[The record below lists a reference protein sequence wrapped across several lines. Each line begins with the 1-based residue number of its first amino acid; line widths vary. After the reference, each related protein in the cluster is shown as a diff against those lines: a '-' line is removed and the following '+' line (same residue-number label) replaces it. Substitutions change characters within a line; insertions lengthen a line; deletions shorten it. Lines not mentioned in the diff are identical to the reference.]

1 MAIEYFISEEIFNLH
16 PRYER
21 GVVVID
27 GVLNGDSP
35 PELRQMLRDTESYIQ
50 ETLSLETIAGHPRI
64 AAWREAY
71 RTFGAKPS
79 KFHSS
84 IESLVR
90 RALHGKQLP
99 SINALVDI
107 GNILSLR
114 HLVPIGGHALD
125 EVTQDLALCLATGE
139 ESFTPFGSEHV
150 EHPDPGEVIFVE
162 DNVVL
167 TRRWTWRQAV
177 HTITLPETKII
188 EFNVDGLPPVTHAD
202 IVTVCEA
209 VQSLVTLFCGGNSR
223 YEILNK
229 PHPKMQLI
237 P

>member
-1 MAIEYFISEEIFNLH
+1 MTIEYVISEEIFTLY
-16 PRYER
+16 PGYER

-27 GVLNGDSP
+27 GVQNGDSP
-35 PELRQMLRDTESYIQ
+35 LELGEMLRDTESYIR
-50 ETLSLETIAGHPRI
+50 ENLSLETLTAHPRI

-71 RTFGAKPS
+71 RKFGAKPS
-79 KFHSS
+79 KFRSS

-90 RALHGKQLP
+90 RALRGKQLP
-99 SINALVDI
+99 TINALVDI

-114 HLVPIGGHALD
+114 HLVPTGGHALD
-125 EVTQDLALCLATGE
+125 EVTQDLALRLATGE
-139 ESFTPFGSEHV
+139 ETFTPFGSEQM

-162 DNVVL
+162 GNVVL

-202 IVTVCEA
+202 VVAVCEA
-209 VQSLVTLFCGGNSR
+209 VQSLVTRFCGGTSR

-229 PHPKMQLI
+229 AHPRMQLI